1 MRLNRC
7 RFRVGR
13 VGPPRC
19 AVRPADITGWHRD
32 YDPCIW
38 RSRATEAQKRV
49 GWEMWVRMEKV
60 IALIL
65 DEAHRLQVKET
76 MEASGEGPEKFY
88 GGRLD

>member
-1 MRLNRC
+1 
-7 RFRVGR
+7 
-13 VGPPRC
+13 
-19 AVRPADITGWHRD
+19 
-32 YDPCIW
+32 
-38 RSRATEAQKRV
+38 
-49 GWEMWVRMEKV
+49 MWVRMEKV